1 MTIKSILATGL
12 LITGVSFGAAAFE
25 PTFDHHGDKDKKE
38 YSAEEKAAYKAKK
51 KAAWEAKVAECK
63 AMEGD
68 AQGKCMAELE
78 AHKAKMKAKQAKH
91 KEMHKDAKHKEM
103 HKEKMAMKK
112 EKMAE
117 KKDN

>member
-25 PTFDHHGDKDKKE
+25 PAFDHHGDKDKKE

-78 AHKAKMKAKQAKH
+78 AHKAKMKAKH

-103 HKEKMAMKK
+103 HKEKKMK
-112 EKMAE
+112 E